1 METPSREVITT
12 QVRTL
17 QIIVGALIVGC
28 LTFAGIAVF
37 IAGQREPAGAD
48 QVEDQFPIITA
59 MALAFGGVA
68 LAAQLVIVPMLRKQA
83 RQQLAKQ
90 PEAAE
95 ADATQLLISLQTT
108 TIVGAAISEGAC
120 FFNLIA
126 HLLEGSPYSLL
137 MAGVLM
143 LTIAMRFPTV
153 NGVIDWL
160 ERQMR
165 LVREEREFGR
175 RE

>member
-1 METPSREVITT
+1 METPSRETIIT

-17 QIIVGALIVGC
+17 QIIVAALIVGC

-37 IAGQREPAGAD
+37 IGGQREPAGAD
-48 QVEDQFPIITA
+48 QVENQFPIITV
-59 MALAFGGVA
+59 MALAFGAVA
-68 LAAQLVIVPMLRKQA
+68 LIAQAVIVPMLRKQSLQ
-83 RQQLAKQ
+83 RLAKQ

-95 ADATQLLISLQTT
+95 VDAAQLLVSLQST

-126 HLLEGSPYSLL
+126 HLMEGSPYSLL
-137 MAGVLM
+137 MASVLV
-143 LTIAMRFPTV
+143 LTIVMRFPTV

-160 ERQMR
+160 DRQMR

-175 RE
+175 RG